1 MVRST
6 LLMMKSGEIAGLVGR
21 VISGELL
28 ALASYDL
35 RGLYE
40 NAILL

>member
-6 LLMMKSGEIAGLVGR
+6 FLRMKKGEIAGHIGR
-21 VISGELL
+21 VVNGEIL